1 MTAPRCPP
9 PQKHNCMGLS
19 AEIPALPDV
28 RPAAVWRGAPMD
40 WTAAEDIFIGC
51 LAGPCPKP
59 WSWRVAAGQNSAYD
73 KFPCQNQ
80 LFYRGRGTTMWYD
93 PVFKGARGPSL
104 RA

>member
-1 MTAPRCPP
+1 
-9 PQKHNCMGLS
+9 MGLS

-28 RPAAVWRGAPMD
+28 RPSVSWRGEPMT
-40 WTAAEDIFIGC
+40 WAGAEDIFIGH
-51 LAGPCPKP
+51 LDGGARP

-93 PVFKGARGPSL
+93 PVFRGALLPPGSRKCISVECH
-104 RA
+104 ACFVQK